1 MTYAR
6 VIMAAQRKDIEGTS
20 EPVTPYDAWAAVIEV
35 TLVTFFIS
43 FITEMLALGGP
54 PATLAECWKPVL
66 ASLLMALYTYS
77 RARGIVIPDEV
88 REDVG

>member
-1 MTYAR
+1 MSYAR
-6 VIMAAQRKDIEGTS
+6 LIMAAQRKDIEGTN

-54 PATLAECWKPVL
+54 PATLAQCWKPLL

-88 REDVG
+88 RKDVS